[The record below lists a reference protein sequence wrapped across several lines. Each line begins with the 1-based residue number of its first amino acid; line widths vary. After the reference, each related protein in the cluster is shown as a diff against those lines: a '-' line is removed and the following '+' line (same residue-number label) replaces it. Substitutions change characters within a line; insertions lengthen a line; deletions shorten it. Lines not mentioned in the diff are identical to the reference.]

1 MPDQIEVGS
10 IRGLEELEAAIRR
23 FSSRTIETL
32 EDAEQQIARK
42 RELLDQIVSER
53 ARSASYWRHE
63 YGAAD
68 PDEDD
73 VSAISHR
80 LDESENDLQEAKRW
94 QRRIEDSYASYQR
107 KAADGVHLCADQA
120 GKACAI
126 LREKIKDLNE
136 YVSLRSDGV
145 GAGAD
150 SATVLSTGLTNAP
163 ANSPAGSTQ
172 NLKENRDLTHK
183 QNYLEFMAQFLERN
197 IEFKETGR
205 TFVDA
210 SDIMTLKDGDNEWNE
225 GHEDF
230 WRHHGNAPEFYD
242 SMAREYPLLRERLA
256 AGESVEQL
264 KLDPKS
270 KTAAEFWWSTSDQI
284 KLTKFKDSYFVEE
297 AGFHRVALA
306 KKNSLGEIPC
316 LVKEAT
322 LKTP

>member
-1 MPDQIEVGS
+1 MPDRIEVGS

-42 RELLDQIVSER
+42 RDLLDQIVNER
-53 ARSASYWRHE
+53 ARSVSYWRRE
-63 YGAAD
+63 YDSAD

-80 LDESENDLQEAKRW
+80 LDESENDLQDAKRW

-107 KAADGVHLCADQA
+107 KATDAVHLCADQA
-120 GKACAI
+120 GKACAM

-136 YVSLRSDGV
+136 YVSLRPDGG
-145 GAGAD
+145 GAGTD
-150 SATVLSTGLTNAP
+150 SPAVLSTGLIHA
-163 ANSPAGSTQ
+163 SGDSLGGSTQ
-172 NLKENRDLTHK
+172 NPKENRDLIHK
-183 QNYLEFMAQFLERN
+183 QNYQEFMAQFLERN
-197 IEFKETGR
+197 IEFKETER

-210 SDIMTLKDGDNEWNE
+210 NDIMTLKDGDNEWNE

-230 WRHHGNAPEFYD
+230 WRHHGNAPEFYEL
-242 SMAREYPLLRERLA
+242 MAREYPLLRKRLA

-264 KLDPKS
+264 RLDPKS
-270 KTAAEFWWSTSDQI
+270 KTAAEFWWGTSDQI
-284 KLTKFKDSYFVEE
+284 SLTKFKDSYFVEE

-306 KKNSLGEIPC
+306 KKNGLGEIPC
-316 LVKEAT
+316 LVKEAA
-322 LKTP
+322 LKTH